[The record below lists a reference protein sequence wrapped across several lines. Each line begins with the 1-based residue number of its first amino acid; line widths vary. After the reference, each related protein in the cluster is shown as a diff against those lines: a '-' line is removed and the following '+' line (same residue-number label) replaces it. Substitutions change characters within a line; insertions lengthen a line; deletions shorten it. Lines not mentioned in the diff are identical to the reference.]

1 MHLSDFSKPC
11 ALPLRCG
18 ERTLAR
24 CVAFH
29 RRRICTVLS
38 VTVNGCRAPGVL
50 RLRGIEMTKLQRLT
64 IILTAFN
71 LILPAFGLV
80 QLRPAVA
87 QEVAPVLRARGLEIV
102 DDQGRVRAEIKVLP
116 AQPTLK
122 MPDGTTGYPE
132 TVQLRLISS
141 QNSPHVKLGTTE
153 DGAGLVLGGEKGY
166 TQLLSRS
173 TDPFIKIV
181 TKDGRER
188 TIKP

>member
-1 MHLSDFSKPC
+1 
-11 ALPLRCG
+11 
-18 ERTLAR
+18 
-24 CVAFH
+24 
-29 RRRICTVLS
+29 
-38 VTVNGCRAPGVL
+38 
-50 RLRGIEMTKLQRLT
+50 MTKLQRLA

-71 LILPAFGLV
+71 LILLAFGLV

>member
-1 MHLSDFSKPC
+1 
-11 ALPLRCG
+11 
-18 ERTLAR
+18 
-24 CVAFH
+24 
-29 RRRICTVLS
+29 
-38 VTVNGCRAPGVL
+38 
-50 RLRGIEMTKLQRLT
+50 MTNLQRLT
-64 IILTAFN
+64 IVLTGFN
-71 LILPAFGLV
+71 LILLAFGLA

-87 QEVAPVLRARGLEIV
+87 QGVASVIRARALEIV

-141 QNSPHVKLGTTE
+141 QGGPHVKLVTTE
-153 DGAGLVLGGEKGY
+153 DGSGLVLGGEKGY
-166 TQLLSRS
+166 TQLLSRG

>member
-1 MHLSDFSKPC
+1 
-11 ALPLRCG
+11 
-18 ERTLAR
+18 
-24 CVAFH
+24 
-29 RRRICTVLS
+29 
-38 VTVNGCRAPGVL
+38 
-50 RLRGIEMTKLQRLT
+50 MTNLQRLT
-64 IILTAFN
+64 TVLTAFN
-71 LILPAFGLV
+71 LILLAFGLA
-80 QLRPAVA
+80 QLRPAAA
-87 QEVAPVLRARGLEIV
+87 QGVAPVLRARALEIV

-141 QNSPHVKLGTTE
+141 QGSPHVKLVTTE
-153 DGAGLVLGGEKGY
+153 DGSGLVLGAEKGY
-166 TQLLSRS
+166 TQLLSRG

>member
-1 MHLSDFSKPC
+1 
-11 ALPLRCG
+11 
-18 ERTLAR
+18 
-24 CVAFH
+24 
-29 RRRICTVLS
+29 
-38 VTVNGCRAPGVL
+38 
-50 RLRGIEMTKLQRLT
+50 MTKLQRLT
-64 IILTAFN
+64 IALTAFN
-71 LILPAFGLV
+71 LILLACGLV
-80 QLRPAVA
+80 RLRPAAA

-141 QNSPHVKLGTTE
+141 QNSPDVKLATIE
-153 DGAGLVLGGEKGY
+153 DGSALVLGGEKGY
-166 TQLLSRS
+166 TQLLSRG